1 MIIVLVIVYS
11 TKHVLTGIE
20 KYNLFDLF
28 LYLEKEDLQLHPVKS
43 QSCYHCFR
51 KPDICMI
58 RDTEKRRRP
67 AIWHIR
73 IKRKTFIMGLFIW
86 RTCDKSTVRQWDK
99 LHKQQLWFT
108 VSSYTMLHMMIDV
121 NLINDCNNIHH
132 NAKGPIKNI
141 WFKNPFVDPTG
152 QQWTNITHTVFRW
165 LSCISMYML
174 ASLNTKELFLVP
186 QWNHH
191 LI

>member
-28 LYLEKEDLQLHPVKS
+28 LYLKKED
-43 QSCYHCFR
+43 Y
-51 KPDICMI
+51 ICMI
-58 RDTEKRRRP
+58 REKRRRP

-99 LHKQQLWFT
+99 LHKQLWFT

-141 WFKNPFVDPTG
+141 WFKSPFVDPTG

-165 LSCISMYML
+165 VSCISMYML
-174 ASLNTKELFLVP
+174 ASLNTKKLFLVP
-186 QWNHH
+186 QWNQH